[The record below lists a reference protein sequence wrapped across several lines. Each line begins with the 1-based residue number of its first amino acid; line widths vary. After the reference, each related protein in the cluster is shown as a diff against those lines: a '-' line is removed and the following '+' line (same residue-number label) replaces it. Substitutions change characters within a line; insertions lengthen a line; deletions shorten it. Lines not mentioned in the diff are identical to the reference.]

1 VAQYCAKYLPA
12 YLKTLDEYKKGE
24 LVDALKAL
32 FLKFDES
39 LLSEK
44 AEKELRELQEGSVHE
59 DETSENGNNNNKKD
73 SDEDDEEEEE
83 ETDSE
88 TDKENNKKKPA
99 KKEYV
104 NEADALCDEA
114 CMPLEEV
121 LKRYSNTEK
130 KVKKALKKNANTT
143 THTMSPAINAA
154 GSSRKKSKLANQNN
168 NNEAEV
174 PKSANDFNQQEEL
187 DITEIK
193 KNGNLDEE
201 TNGTN
206 QQNENDFDEA
216 SNLVIY
222 IKNNY
227 YF

>member
-1 VAQYCAKYLPA
+1 MAQYCAKYLPA

-59 DETSENGNNNNKKD
+59 DETSENGNNNKKD
-73 SDEDDEEEEE
+73 SDEDEEEE

-88 TDKENNKKKPA
+88 TDKENNKKKTA

-114 CMPLEEV
+114 CMPIEEV

-130 KVKKALKKNANTT
+130 KVKKA
-143 THTMSPAINAA
+143 
-154 GSSRKKSKLANQNN
+154 
-168 NNEAEV
+168 
-174 PKSANDFNQQEEL
+174 
-187 DITEIK
+187 
-193 KNGNLDEE
+193 
-201 TNGTN
+201 
-206 QQNENDFDEA
+206 
-216 SNLVIY
+216 
-222 IKNNY
+222 
-227 YF
+227 